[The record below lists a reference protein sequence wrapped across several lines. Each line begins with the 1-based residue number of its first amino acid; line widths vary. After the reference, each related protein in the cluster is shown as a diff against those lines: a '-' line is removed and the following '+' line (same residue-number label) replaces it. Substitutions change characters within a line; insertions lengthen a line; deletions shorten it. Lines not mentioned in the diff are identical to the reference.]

1 MQMPIRPDKVPR
13 PGTEIVIG
21 RHRPPLSVFV
31 VVVVVVI
38 SIFVFVRLAEQS
50 AEQTRLSR
58 SPRLDISAQARGMS
72 YGARALTN

>member
-21 RHRPPLSVFV
+21 RHRPPLSVF
-31 VVVVVVI
+31 VVVVVI